1 MPLPNIVQDMFLLIL
16 ISYLIGSVPSGY
28 WFAKIFFGIDVTKH
42 GSGNI
47 GATNVARV
55 LKNKK
60 YFFLIF
66 FFDFVKSFLTL
77 FVSAKFL
84 NVDLPWRVV
93 PLWKVIPYGLLLLSV
108 FLILGNAHSI
118 FLQFRGGKCVA
129 TTLGILSFLFPYLA
143 LGVVVVWVILLLIF
157 KRVDIASLGSFL
169 SSIPIYFLLP
179 YSRDTLTIL
188 FLIFMVAYIFVRH
201 KKNIISMR

>member
-143 LGVVVVWVILLLIF
+143 L
-157 KRVDIASLGSFL
+157 
-169 SSIPIYFLLP
+169 
-179 YSRDTLTIL
+179 
-188 FLIFMVAYIFVRH
+188 
-201 KKNIISMR
+201 